1 MRYPR
6 LQYRER
12 MKREKLSKLKCYKR
26 KTAIKEYLQ
35 KNKILGNICKKC
47 NVLGVMGAITA
58 HKIRFRC
65 HKCKKVWYLKIDL
78 PKRFVPKKLDQ
89 IQSKKMNK
97 RK

>member
-12 MKREKLSKLKCYKR
+12 IKRQKLSKLKCYQR
-26 KTAIKEYLQ
+26 KITIREYLQ
-35 KNKILGNICKKC
+35 KKKILGFICKKC
-47 NVLGVMGAITA
+47 NISGVMGAITV

-65 HKCKKVWYLKIDL
+65 PKCKKVWYLKIDL